1 MGADTLLGDVQP
13 YIALALGLI
22 KDAGH
27 RVRLATH
34 GEFRDFVLQANTHL
48 KGYRGPSGEPLEGK
62 LEFFDAGGDPRELM
76 AYMVKSELHLPDPFM
91 LGPGSLF

>member
-1 MGADTLLGDVQP
+1 MQP

-22 KDAGH
+22 RRHGH

-34 GEFRDFVLQANTHL
+34 GEFSEFVLNANEL
-48 KGYRGPSGEPLEGK
+48 LRGEMDDEGKPLEGR

-76 AYMVKSELHLPDPFM
+76 AYMVKSGFA
-91 LGPGSLF
+91 

>member
-1 MGADTLLGDVQP
+1 MSARAEADFLGDVQP

-22 KDAGH
+22 RAKGH

-34 GEFRDFVLQANTHL
+34 GEFEAFVLEANQHL
-48 KGYRGPSGEPLEGK
+48 RGEVDSSGRPLEGR

-76 AYMVKSELHLPDPFM
+76 SYMVKSM
-91 LGPGSLF
+91 SSRMNI